1 MASIKRHASAAWQGS
16 GKDGNG
22 SLTTQSAT
30 LKDTPY
36 SFNARFGDGKG
47 TNPEELI
54 AAAHAGCFSMA
65 TAFQLSGAGHP
76 PESLHTDARLEDR
89 RGASDAAR
97 PRAGYRRREV
107 PGTGGRGE
115 SELSSVESAERRDH
129 AGRKTG
135 VRPSDET
142 KDSADGGIVMAGGG
156 PPSTSSLITAGKDV
170 GADPGPRPS
179 PGLRRGMLRSGQALR
194 RHDASRAVRGSSS

>member
-76 PESLHTDARLEDR
+76 PESLHTDATLTMEQE
-89 RGASDAAR
+89 GAGWKIAAVHLTL
-97 PRAGYRRREV
+97 RARVPGRHREV
-107 PGTGGRGE
+107 SGTGGRRE
-115 SELSSVESAERRDH
+115 KANCPVSKVLNAE
-129 AGRKTG
+129 
-135 VRPSDET
+135 
-142 KDSADGGIVMAGGG
+142 
-156 PPSTSSLITAGKDV
+156 IT
-170 GADPGPRPS
+170 
-179 PGLRRGMLRSGQALR
+179 L
-194 RHDASRAVRGSSS
+194 DAKL